1 MNPSTHTIVEGLWTR
16 FKGLALALHRQDRL
30 ETAHDFVGWLE
41 ALPADEAQ
49 IADIA
54 MSLTLRALHVATDP
68 LNFRILR
75 RLRQDTSVPLAVLMT
90 ETGLSRLPLHERINV
105 LMQAGLAVQELE
117 SDDVRAT
124 QLTDGVVDMVEVIQD
139 GLGQTI
145 SRRLPEI
152 VRG

>member
-1 MNPSTHTIVEGLWTR
+1 MDTLYRTLIEGLWVR

-54 MSLTLRALHVATDP
+54 LSLTLRALHVATDP
-68 LNFRILR
+68 LNFCILR
-75 RLRQDTSVPLAVLMT
+75 RLCQDTSVPLAVLMT
-90 ETGLSRLPLHERINV
+90 DTSLSRIPLHERINV

-124 QLTDGVVDMVEVIQD
+124 QLTDGVVDLVEGIQD
-139 GLGQTI
+139 GLTRAI
-145 SRRLPEI
+145 TDRLAEI
-152 VRG
+152 V